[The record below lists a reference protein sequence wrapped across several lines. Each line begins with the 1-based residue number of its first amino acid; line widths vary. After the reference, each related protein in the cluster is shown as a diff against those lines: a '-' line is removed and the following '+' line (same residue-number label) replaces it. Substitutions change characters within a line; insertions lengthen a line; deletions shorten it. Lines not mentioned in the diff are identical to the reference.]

1 MPLKKTI
8 LNIHRWLGLTSGL
21 VVFILGITGCIY
33 AFVDELKPVV
43 YRQRMFVEAPE
54 GARRLPMNVIREK
67 AQAAIGQAYKLQ
79 LAEVPMAANRS
90 VSFRTLKVNPEG
102 LVYATY
108 MEYFYRIYVD
118 PYTGAVLKIEN
129 TKWEFFNTVVNLHI
143 NLLLGPKIGA
153 TIVNWSVLIFVVMLI
168 SGIVLW
174 WPGNKAA
181 AKQRFSF
188 KWKIT
193 TKWKRKNYDLHNILG
208 FYSMIILL
216 IIAITGLAFSY
227 QWVSNG
233 IQWIANGGKPTVL
246 PAPVLSDTTR
256 PGVYSLEKILADAAV
271 KAPEGTTFFV
281 GIPKDD
287 KAAVSVFA
295 RNDGKPLYKA
305 VRMQYDQ
312 RSATMLTRRAFADM
326 GNGERINAMNYDMHV
341 GAVLGIPGKILAFLA
356 SLIAA
361 SLPVTG
367 FYIWWGRRNKKQA
380 MPKVAKSSQL
390 KRTWQEKPVTLK

>member
-8 LNIHRWLGLTSGL
+8 LKLHRWLGLTSGL
-21 VVFILGITGCIY
+21 VVFILGITGCLY
-33 AFVDELKPVV
+33 AFIDELKPVV
-43 YRQRMFVEAPE
+43 YRQRMFVEVPE
-54 GARRLPMNVIREK
+54 GGRRLPMNVIREK
-67 AQAAIGQAYKLQ
+67 AQAAIGKAYKLQ
-79 LAEVPMAANRS
+79 LAEVPVAANRS
-90 VSFRTLKVNPEG
+90 VSFRTLKVNPDG
-102 LVYATY
+102 LLYATY

-118 PYTGAVLKIEN
+118 PYTGVVLKIEN
-129 TKWEFFNTVVNLHI
+129 TKWEFFSTVVNLHI

-188 KWKIT
+188 KWKTT

-216 IIAITGLAFSY
+216 VIAISGLVFSY

-233 IQWIANGGKPTVL
+233 IQWIANGGKPVVL
-246 PAPVLSDTTR
+246 PAPVLSDTTH
-256 PGVYSLEKILADAAV
+256 PGTYSLEKILADAVV

-281 GIPKDD
+281 GIPKDS
-287 KAAVSVFA
+287 KTAVSVFA
-295 RNDGKPLYKA
+295 RRDGKPLYKA

-312 RSATMLTRRAFADM
+312 HSAAMLTRRSFADM
-326 GNGERINAMNYDMHV
+326 SNGERINAMNYDIHV

-380 MPKVAKSSQL
+380 KPQADKSNQL
-390 KRTWQEKPVTLK
+390 KRTRQEKPVPLK